1 MKTSINTSSRL
12 TELLKGSSWFDVLA
26 DELRLPY
33 MRELETRLDSERS
46 SGKVLCPE
54 PHNVFRALT
63 LTPWES
69 VRVVVIGQDPYH
81 GDGQANG
88 LAFAVNKGLKLPP
101 SVRNIFKEL
110 NSDLNLPAP
119 TSATLL
125 GWAEQG
131 VLLLNSVLT
140 VQAHKPF
147 SHAGY
152 GWERFTESIVR
163 RLNDHPE
170 ALVFLLWGA
179 PAQKKAQWIT
189 NPRHLILTSAHP
201 SPLSAHRGFFGCRH
215 FSKANEFLRQSGRR
229 AVRWECSDASLE

>member
-1 MKTSINTSSRL
+1 MKTLFDTQP
-12 TELLKGSSWFDVLA
+12 TMADLLKGSSWSELLA
-26 DELRLPY
+26 DELQLPY
-33 MRELETRLDSERS
+33 MRELEKRLDSERS
-46 SGKVLCPE
+46 SGEKLCPE
-54 PHNVFRALT
+54 PHNVFRSLA

-88 LAFAVNKGLKLPP
+88 LAFAVNHGIKLPP

-110 NSDLNLPAP
+110 SSDLNLPTP
-119 TSATLL
+119 KSATLL

-163 RLNDHPE
+163 RLNDHTEP
-170 ALVFLLWGA
+170 LVFLLWGG
-179 PAQKKAQWIT
+179 PAQRKAQWIT
-189 NPRHLILTSAHP
+189 NARHLILSSAHP

-229 AVRWECSDASLE
+229 PVQWDCVDASPA